1 MKYTEDLN
9 LQYIKLKI
17 CRDYLQNS
25 YSYIKQFRNNNNYSN
40 RQKIDYIHQALSDT
54 YQNNNGTLSERF
66 YDAVSFT
73 AYYKTYFTSVDS
85 YQQALYQSGSQRAQR
100 IDENF
105 LAVKNSKLN
114 LSKYQNQ
121 FYQEYGKKIQSEN
134 ALIEMVIECVYLEIG
149 RVDNEIES
157 VKNMAINYL
166 SGDQRIVLSTDEPYN
181 QGNEL
186 PQSIFIGNCITGE
199 ATNELLAA
207 IGYKRGFQKVYNDL
221 HNQGNILINASAENI
236 NDEGIDNYLIAYIF
250 RYLSLFPLGAVN
262 VHIFDSNANYLY
274 KRLENSFNS
283 EKSSDSS
290 KKSVTIHSN
299 LNDIVSFKNSICDDI
314 FKKTSANAPDLFS
327 IYETDSSDAFNL
339 IIIRNGIVN
348 TSGGSGSDLLKTL
361 RLLTKANDLGH
372 ICGFRFVLVDDSESY
387 EKSITNSVM
396 SEINRVKDNF
406 TLKLKYN
413 KSQFYYNGK
422 VFNTLC
428 VNDNIDRFVQI
439 RGELLSSAISGT
451 ERAYISVAE
460 TATESIDHFKESILY
475 IPIGKSGSKI
485 VEIPLSCRDDNG
497 TLEGQCIG
505 YMAIGRSGSGKSSF
519 FHSVVLNG
527 CLKFSP
533 SDLQFW
539 LLDFKFGGASSKYN
553 RSGLPHIR
561 IVAENNKIDDALCLF
576 QMIRSEMERRNIC
589 FNKHN
594 VDNIVD
600 YNRLADSDASLER
613 FPRII
618 VMIDEIQEI
627 FRDENAA
634 KIKDLISSI
643 SVRMRS
649 SGIHFVMIA
658 QNLVDGK
665 AYMLKESFL
674 PHAAGRVCFRV
685 EEKIPFESGFGNTFA
700 QRKAEIAALKTGEA
714 YLSYGNN
721 NINKVKISYASPKEM
736 NDDYFVR
743 IREKY
748 SDYADLKPVVIGS
761 KMRLRIQDHLQNSHE
776 TYVEQFKTVKS
787 INGIYS
793 ALIGEDAYRMAPLM
807 IKFSQTSN
815 SSVLFLGNDKAIASS
830 LCTSVALS
838 LIRQDVKIHL
848 FNGDKSK
855 IQSGDDIYPHAFMY
869 LCGKTDNDNS
879 KITYHKSSELSS
891 VLIDIYNR
899 YVERENLAQQ
909 FEDEDNIFDAEFIII
924 NDPSGIKSI
933 IDDVSVSNSDTGNTT
948 DDLLKRRMMVS
959 NSNNVR
965 ANFNTSTQK
974 IIDTLMKDGYRY
986 NIHVIMAVKGD
997 ISEFRSFRSVAS
1009 VKNVFMFNAF
1019 DGRPVLG
1026 DAYFIREMLKNIS
1039 DENGYETM
1047 AVYSQNG
1054 KLSKIRPVI
1063 YYLNNSVE
1071 TGMIDELI
1079 AGD

>member
-9 LQYIKLKI
+9 LQYIKLKR
-17 CRDYLQNS
+17 CKEYLQNS
-25 YSYIKQFRNNNNYSN
+25 YSYIKQFRNNNNYSA
-40 RQKIDYIHQALSDT
+40 RQKIEYIHQAISDT
-54 YQNNNGTLSERF
+54 YQNNNGTISERF

-85 YQQALYQSGSQRAQR
+85 YQQALYQSGSQRTQR
-100 IDENF
+100 IDEYF
-105 LAVKNSKLN
+105 FAVKNCKLN

-121 FYQEYGKKIQSEN
+121 FFQKYGKKIQSEN
-134 ALIEMVIECVYLEIG
+134 ALIEMVVECVSLELG
-149 RVDNEIES
+149 KVDNEIES
-157 VKNMAINYL
+157 IMNIAINYL
-166 SGDQRIVLSTDEPYN
+166 NGEQRIVLTTDEPYN
-181 QGNEL
+181 QGVEL

-199 ATNELLAA
+199 TTNELLAA

-221 HNQGNILINASAENI
+221 HNQGNILINVSAENI
-236 NDEGIDNYLIAYIF
+236 NDDGIDNYLIAYIF

-262 VHIFDSNANYLY
+262 VHIFDRNANYLY
-274 KRLENSFNS
+274 KRLENTFNS
-283 EKSSDSS
+283 DKSSDSS

-327 IYETDSSDAFNL
+327 IYETDPSDAFNL

-348 TSGGSGSDLLKTL
+348 TSGGSGADLLNTL

-413 KSQFYYNGK
+413 KNKFYYNGK

-485 VEIPLSCRDDNG
+485 VEIPLSCRDDKL

-505 YMAIGRSGSGKSSF
+505 YMAIGRSGSGKSSL
-519 FHSVVLNG
+519 FHSIVLNG
-527 CLKFSP
+527 CLKYSP
-533 SDLQFW
+533 RDLQFW
-539 LLDFKFGGASSKYN
+539 LLDFKFGSASSKYN
-553 RSGLPHIR
+553 RSGLPHIK

-576 QMIRSEMERRNIC
+576 QMILSEMERRKDVFDKYNAE
-589 FNKHN
+589 
-594 VDNIVD
+594 DIVD
-600 YNRLADSDASLER
+600 YNRLAESDDSMEH
-613 FPRII
+613 FPKII
-618 VMIDEIQEI
+618 ILIDEIQEI

-643 SVRMRS
+643 TTRMRS
-649 SGIHFVMIA
+649 YGMHFVMIA

-674 PHAAGRVCFRV
+674 PHASGRICFRV

-700 QRKAEIAALKTGEA
+700 QRKTEIAALRTGEA

-721 NINKVKISYASPKEM
+721 HIKKVRISYASPQEM
-736 NDDYFVR
+736 NDDYFVK

-748 SDYADLKPVVIGS
+748 KDYAELKPVVIGS
-761 KMRLRIQDHLQNSHE
+761 KKRLKIQDHLQNSHKSYFE
-776 TYVEQFKTVKS
+776 EFKTVNS
-787 INGIYS
+787 VNGIYS
-793 ALIGEDAYRMAPLM
+793 ALIGEDAYRMAPFM
-807 IKFSQTSN
+807 IKFSQNTN
-815 SSVLFLGNDKAIASS
+815 SSALFLGNDKAIASS
-830 LCTSVALS
+830 LCTSIALS

-879 KITYHKSSELSS
+879 NITYHKSSELSS
-891 VLIDIYNR
+891 VIKDIYSR
-899 YVERENLAQQ
+899 YLERENLAQQ
-909 FEDEDNIFDAEFIII
+909 FEDEDNRFDAEFIII
-924 NDPSGIKSI
+924 NDPTGIKAI
-933 IDDVSVSNSDTGNTT
+933 VDDVSVSNSDTGNTT
-948 DDLLKRRMMVS
+948 GDLLKRRMMVS
-959 NSNNVR
+959 NSNNVC

-986 NIHVIMAVKGD
+986 NIHIIMAVKGD

-1009 VKNVFMFNAF
+1009 VKNIFMFNAF

-1039 DENGYETM
+1039 DENGDETM

-1063 YYLNNSVE
+1063 YNLNNSVE